1 MFPAALVC
9 IESRWIGR
17 GPEPKKFFRRFLN
30 PYWCVWTMNFFK
42 RCHES
47 DALQKEMIETFLTK
61 TIAWRVHPEN
71 PRRFGFVFCQFR
83 SSKCLSSSPEF
94 SISQKPVRTTL
105 CPKCHGDPT
114 QFMSI
119 HFPFQMA
126 WKAVRTYCGTHHVS
140 FNYTMQIKRYVY
152 REQARNESPG
162 NGLAL
167 SLCPRLF
174 GAASGFWNLDIHW
187 RLTSDC
193 TYDFRFSW
201 TTTVIFSDPYTF

>member
-1 MFPAALVC
+1 MSWKWCSEKWSKHF
-9 IESRWIGR
+9 W
-17 GPEPKKFFRRFLN
+17 PK
-30 PYWCVWTMNFFK
+30 PS
-42 RCHES
+42 HEEFTPKIRADS
-47 DALQKEMIETFLTK
+47 DLYI
-61 TIAWRVHPEN
+61 
-71 PRRFGFVFCQFR
+71 CQFR

-94 SISQKPVRTTL
+94 SISQKPVRATL

-193 TYDFRFSW
+193 TYDFGFSW
-201 TTTVIFSDPYTF
+201 TATVIFSDPYTF